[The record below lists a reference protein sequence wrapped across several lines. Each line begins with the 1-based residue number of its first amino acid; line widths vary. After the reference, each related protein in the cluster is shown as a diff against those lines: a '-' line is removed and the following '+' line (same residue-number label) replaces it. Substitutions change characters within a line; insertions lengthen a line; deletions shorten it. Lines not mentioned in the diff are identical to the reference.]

1 MTQRQ
6 LKNGY
11 FALEGVNA
19 FATGYY
25 LNYLFFLFHE
35 QFGFG
40 NANNLWVAALNGFV
54 YMLAAWFG
62 GRFGQR
68 FGYFTALRIG
78 FGGMALAM
86 ILGSQVETVM
96 GHCTVM
102 VFWTLSLCFTWP
114 TLEAMVSE
122 GESTKGLQKMI
133 GFYNVVW
140 AAGSALSYFMG
151 GAMLKYL
158 GMKSLFWLPLAL
170 HLIQLVMVEWLR
182 NASLRQRL
190 GKAVPDEQNRV
201 AGDFEGASGESA
213 RGQAFLRMAWV
224 ANPFAYVA
232 VNTVV
237 AVIPGIAQRLDLS
250 LAMAGVFC
258 SIWLFARLAS
268 FFLFWGWSGWHYR
281 FGWLITAYVLLV
293 CSFFGM
299 LMAPNLL
306 AVIGVQ
312 IVFGFAIGLIYYSS
326 LYYSMHVGDT
336 KGEHGGFHESA
347 IGAGIFVGP
356 AIGSGALYLFPG
368 NPNSGA
374 WAVSG
379 LLVVGG
385 AVIMMIRQRNTH

>member
-11 FALEGVNA
+11 FTLEGVNA

-25 LNYLFFLFHE
+25 LNYLFFLLHE

-54 YMLAAWFG
+54 YMIAAWFG

-86 ILGSQVETVM
+86 IVGIQMETVM
-96 GHCTVM
+96 GHCAIM

-122 GESTKGLQKMI
+122 GESTRGLQRMI
-133 GFYNVVW
+133 GLYNVVW

-158 GMKSLFWLPLAL
+158 GMKSLFWLPLGI

-182 NASLRQRL
+182 NGSLRQQM
-190 GKAVPDEQNRV
+190 AQN
-201 AGDFEGASGESA
+201 GIDDDTLIGEEVEDGTRENA
-213 RGQAFLRMAWV
+213 HGLAFLRMAWV

-237 AVIPGIAQRLDLS
+237 AVIPSIAQRLHLS

-281 FGWLITAYVLLV
+281 FGWLISAYVLLV
-293 CSFFGM
+293 GSFLGM
-299 LMAPNLL
+299 LLASSLL
-306 AVIGVQ
+306 VVIGVQ

-326 LYYSMHVGDT
+326 LYYSMHVGET

-347 IGAGIFVGP
+347 LGAGIFVGP
-356 AIGSGALYLFPG
+356 AIGSSALYLFPG
-368 NPNSGA
+368 NANSSA
-374 WAVSG
+374 WAVSA

-385 AVIMMIRQRNTH
+385 AVIMMIRLRHSD

>member
-11 FALEGVNA
+11 FTLEGINA

-25 LNYLFFLFHE
+25 LNYLFFLLHE

-40 NANNLWVAALNGFV
+40 NANNLWVAALNGFI
-54 YMLAAWFG
+54 YMISAWFG

-86 ILGSQVETVM
+86 ILGSQMETVM
-96 GHCTVM
+96 GHCVIM

-122 GESTKGLQKMI
+122 GETTRGLQKMI

-158 GMKSLFWLPLAL
+158 GMKSLFWLPLAI
-170 HLIQLVMVEWLR
+170 HLIQLIMVEWLR
-182 NASLRQRL
+182 NANARQTL
-190 GKAVPDEQNRV
+190 HI
-201 AGDFEGASGESA
+201 EGTDRQEGVVNDLKDALEENAHGP
-213 RGQAFLRMAWV
+213 AFLRMAWV
-224 ANPFAYVA
+224 ANPFSYVA
-232 VNTVV
+232 INTVV
-237 AVIPGIAQRLDLS
+237 AVIPSIAQRFNLS
-250 LAMAGVFC
+250 LTMAGVFC
-258 SIWLFARLAS
+258 SIWFFARLAS

-281 FGWLITAYVLLV
+281 FGWLITAYGLLV
-293 CSFFGM
+293 GSFFGL

-306 AVIGVQ
+306 VVIGVQ
-312 IVFGFAIGLIYYSS
+312 IVFGFAVGLIYYSS
-326 LYYSMHVGDT
+326 LYYSMHVGTT

-347 IGAGIFVGP
+347 IGAGVFVGP

-368 NPNSGA
+368 NANSSA

-379 LLVVGG
+379 LLVIGG
-385 AVIMMIRQRNTH
+385 AVILLIRLRRSN

>member
-6 LKNGY
+6 LKKGY
-11 FALEGVNA
+11 FVLEGINA

-40 NANNLWVAALNGFV
+40 NEKNLWVAALNGFV
-54 YMLAAWFG
+54 YMIAAWFG

-68 FGYFTALRIG
+68 FGYFAALRIG

-86 ILGSQVETVM
+86 IVGSQMETVI
-96 GHCTVM
+96 GHCVVM

-122 GESTKGLQKMI
+122 GETTRGLQRMI
-133 GFYNVVW
+133 GQYNVVW
-140 AAGSALSYFMG
+140 AGCVAVSYFLG
-151 GAMLKYL
+151 GAFLKYL

-170 HLIQLVMVEWLR
+170 HLIQLVLMEWLR
-182 NASLRQRL
+182 NVNLRLQICKNVSDDRTFV
-190 GKAVPDEQNRV
+190 G
-201 AGDFEGASGESA
+201 GDATGETEENVH
-213 RGQAFLRMAWV
+213 GPAFLRMAWL
-224 ANPFAYVA
+224 ANPFSYVA

-237 AVIPGIAQRLDLS
+237 AVIPSIAQRFNLS
-250 LAMAGVFC
+250 LTMAGVFC
-258 SIWLFARLAS
+258 SIWFFARLAS

-293 CSFFGM
+293 CSFFGL
-299 LMAPNLL
+299 LMAPNLFI
-306 AVIGVQ
+306 VIGVQ

-326 LYYSMHVGDT
+326 LYYSMHVGET

-347 IGAGIFVGP
+347 IGAGVFVGP
-356 AIGSGALYLFPG
+356 ALGSGALYLFPG

-374 WAVSG
+374 WAVSA

-385 AVIMMIRQRNTH
+385 AAIMMIRLRNSD

>member
-11 FALEGVNA
+11 FALEGINA
-19 FATGYY
+19 FATSYY

-40 NANNLWVAALNGFV
+40 NENNLWVAALNGFV
-54 YMLAAWFG
+54 YMISAWFG
-62 GRFGQR
+62 GRFAQR
-68 FGYFTALRIG
+68 FGYFPALRIG

-86 ILGSQVETVM
+86 ILGTQMDTVM
-96 GHCTVM
+96 GHCAVM

-114 TLEAMVSE
+114 TMEAMVSE
-122 GESTKGLQKMI
+122 GESAQGLQKTI
-133 GFYNVVW
+133 GLYNVVW
-140 AAGSALSYFMG
+140 AAGSAFSYFLG

-158 GMKSLFWLPLAL
+158 GMKSLFWLPLAI
-170 HLIQLVMVEWLR
+170 HLIQLVMVEWLHK
-182 NASLRQRL
+182 ASACQQLRVDGTDEGIHAENQTEGAL
-190 GKAVPDEQNRV
+190 EQN
-201 AGDFEGASGESA
+201 AHGL
-213 RGQAFLRMAWV
+213 AFLRMAWV

-237 AVIPGIAQRLDLS
+237 AVIPSIAQRLHLS
-250 LAMAGVFC
+250 LAMAGMFC
-258 SIWLFARLAS
+258 SIWFFARLIS

-281 FGWLITAYVLLV
+281 FGWLISAYVLLV
-293 CSFFGM
+293 GSFFGM
-299 LMAPNLL
+299 LMAPSLL
-306 AVIGVQ
+306 VVAGVQ

-326 LYYSMHVGDT
+326 LFYSMHVGDT

-356 AIGSGALYLFPG
+356 AIGSSALYLFPG
-368 NPNSGA
+368 NVNSGA
-374 WAVSG
+374 WAVSA

-385 AVIMMIRQRNTH
+385 AVIMMIRLRNSG